1 MKKMMTMLV
10 VASCVAVLYCGDAER
25 LEELERICAFVPCDD
40 LRVKEVIPMPEDIIA
55 KYHITTNQLVADLK
69 TVAMK
74 YDPYEQDE
82 SNREVRS
89 FAVAQL
95 GRFCSTNDLVFL
107 AKIMTNNT
115 DHAQLSAI
123 GASINVLRFS
133 PELIDL
139 VRGIVTN
146 NTTYSALIREQTCV
160 WLTNKCQPKFK
171 TMYINDSAQHAR
183 IAAFFVE
190 QAGVNGDMIIT
201 MDNYACKLNPW
212 YRHSQQ
218 RRDNLARLRPPGL
231 TGRPKEIY
239 DAAQRDAVQED

>member
-10 VASCVAVLYCGDAER
+10 TASCVAVLYCGDAER

-69 TVAMK
+69 TIATK
-74 YDPYEQDE
+74 YTLDEQDVVK
-82 SNREVRS
+82 RGIRS
-89 FAVAQL
+89 FAVANIGQYS
-95 GRFCSTNDLVFL
+95 GTNELAFL
-107 AKIMTNNT
+107 ATIMTNSN
-115 DHAQLSAI
+115 DYAQQGAM
-123 GASINVLRFS
+123 GASINILKHS

-139 VRGIVTN
+139 ERGIVTN
-146 NTTYSALIREQTCV
+146 MAMNARLRAWTCGLLLDMCKEDMIGNYV
-160 WLTNKCQPKFK
+160 DDTV
-171 TMYINDSAQHAR
+171 QHAR

-190 QAGVNGDMIIT
+190 QAGVNGDLIIT
-201 MDNYACKLNPW
+201 MDKYACALNPW

-231 TGRPKEIY
+231 TGNYAEVY
-239 DAAQRDAVQED
+239 DAAQRDAAQED